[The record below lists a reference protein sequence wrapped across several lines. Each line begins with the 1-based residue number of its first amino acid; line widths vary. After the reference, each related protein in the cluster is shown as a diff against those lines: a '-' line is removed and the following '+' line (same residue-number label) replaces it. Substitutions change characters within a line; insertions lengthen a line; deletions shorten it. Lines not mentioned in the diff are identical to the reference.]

1 MLPSINTNIQDLK
14 FDVNEIPSIN
24 YRMLLDRDIINGKI
38 DKLDAMRQ
46 VIYKVLHT
54 ERYEYIIYSWNYGIE
69 LVDLIGQDKDY
80 VVAVLPKRI
89 TDALLQDDRITNVD
103 GFEFDTSQKRIVQCT
118 FKVHTIYGDIEADRE
133 VNY

>member
-1 MLPSINTNIQDLK
+1 MLPTIKTDIQNLK
-14 FDVNEIPSIN
+14 FDVNELPSLTH
-24 YRMLLDRDIINGKI
+24 RMILDREIINGKI

-46 VIYKVLHT
+46 LIYKVLNT

-89 TDALLQDDRITNVD
+89 SEALKQDDRITNVD

-118 FKVHTIYGDIEADRE
+118 FTVHTIYGDIEAERE